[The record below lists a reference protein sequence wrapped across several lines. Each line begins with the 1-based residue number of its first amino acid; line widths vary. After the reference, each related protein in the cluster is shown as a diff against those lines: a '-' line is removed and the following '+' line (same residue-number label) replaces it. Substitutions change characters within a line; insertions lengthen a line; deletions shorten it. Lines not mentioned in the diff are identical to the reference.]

1 MNVAANQKPS
11 SIDLQRAESV
21 IELAGRAKT
30 AARKMARLSSECKD
44 RALQAI
50 AGRLAEAEDPILEA
64 NRRDLESARA
74 EVQAGRMPESLF
86 HRLELN
92 RTKMAGIIAG
102 VNEVRSL
109 EDPVGRATLATELD
123 EGLELYRVNCPIGVV
138 GVIFE
143 SRPDALVQ
151 ISALALKSGNAV
163 LLKGGSEA
171 ENSNRALF
179 ACIRDAAV
187 ESGIPADSMALLES
201 RSDVE
206 ALLGAD
212 AFVDL
217 IIPRGSNALV
227 RYIQENTDIPVLGHS
242 EGICHI
248 YVDREAD
255 LDNALEIVVDAK
267 TSYPAVCNA
276 VETVLIHRE
285 VAGQFMPGLVDALK
299 ARSVEIRCDERS
311 IDRLALEGVS
321 RATDEDWR
329 TEYCDLIL
337 SILVVDSI
345 DQAIDHINTYGS
357 HHTDAIITNDD
368 GAFDQFFAQV
378 DSAGVYLNASTRFA
392 DGYRYGFGAEV
403 GISTGKLHPRGPV
416 GLEGLVTYKYK
427 LLGHGH
433 TVAPYTGPNSR
444 KLHRKPL

>member
-1 MNVAANQKPS
+1 MQPGADQQNAVPV
-11 SIDLQRAESV
+11 IDRAR
-21 IELAGRAKT
+21 RAKV
-30 AARKMARLSSECKD
+30 AARKMARLTTGNKN
-44 RALQAI
+44 RALRAI
-50 AGRLAEAEDPILEA
+50 ADNIARELDQILAA
-64 NRRDLESARA
+64 NRRDLESARTL
-74 EVQAGRMPESLF
+74 VESGHMSESVY
-86 HRLELN
+86 HRLELDQ
-92 RTKMAGIIAG
+92 TKLAGIIAG
-102 VNEVRSL
+102 VNQVEAL
-109 EDPVGRATLATELD
+109 EDPVGRTTLATELD
-123 EGLELYRVNCPIGVV
+123 QDLRLYRVNCPIGVV

-179 ACIRDAAV
+179 ACILGAAI
-187 ESGIPADSMALLES
+187 ESGVPADAMALLES

-206 ALLGAD
+206 ALLHAEG
-212 AFVDL
+212 FVDL
-217 IIPRGSNALV
+217 IIPRGSNSLV
-227 RYIQENTDIPVLGHS
+227 RHIQQNTLIPVLGHA

-248 YVDREAD
+248 YVDRAAD
-255 LDNALEIVVDAK
+255 LDKALEITIDAK

-276 VETVLIHRE
+276 GETVLIHRD
-285 VAGQFMPGLVDALK
+285 VALLFLPALIDALSQK
-299 ARSVEIRCDERS
+299 GVELRCDARA
-311 IDRLALEGVS
+311 IKDFGLTGVR

-337 SILVVDSI
+337 SIRVVNTLED
-345 DQAIDHINTYGS
+345 AIDHINTYGS
-357 HHTDAIITNDD
+357 HHTDAIITEDD
-368 GAFDQFFAQV
+368 TAFDQFFAEV

-427 LLGHGH
+427 LVGRGH
-433 TVAPYTGPNSR
+433 TVTNYSPPVRRSETP
-444 KLHRKPL
+444 

>member
-1 MNVAANQKPS
+1 MSTNQKQSTLDRQP
-11 SIDLQRAESV
+11 AESV
-21 IELAGRAKT
+21 IEVARRAKT
-30 AARKMARLSSECKD
+30 AARKMARLSTEDKD

-50 AGRLAEAEDPILEA
+50 ARRLAEDQDRILAA
-64 NRRDLESARA
+64 NRLDLELARPHV
-74 EVQAGRMPESLF
+74 EAGRMSEALY

-92 RTKMAGIIAG
+92 QTKLAGIING
-102 VNEVRSL
+102 VNEVRAL
-109 EDPVGRATLATELD
+109 EDPVGKATLATELD

-151 ISALALKSGNAV
+151 ISSLAIKSGNAV

-179 ACIRDAAV
+179 SCIRDAAT
-187 ESGIPADSMALLES
+187 ESGIPAGALALLES

-212 AFVDL
+212 EFVDL

-227 RYIQENTDIPVLGHS
+227 RHIQDNTNIPVLGHA

-248 YVDREAD
+248 YVDRAAD
-255 LDNALEIVVDAK
+255 LDKALEITIDAK

-276 VETVLIHRE
+276 VETVLIHRD
-285 VAGQFMPGLVDALK
+285 VASDFLPRLVDALREK
-299 ARSVEIRCDERS
+299 SVEVRCDARAIEDLGLS
-311 IDRLALEGVS
+311 GVS
-321 RATDEDWR
+321 RASDEDWR

-337 SILVVDSI
+337 SILVVDSL

-357 HHTDAIITNDD
+357 RHTDAIITEDHA
-368 GAFDQFFAQV
+368 AFEQFFAEV

-427 LLGHGH
+427 LLGKGH
-433 TVAPYTGPNSR
+433 TVTAYTGAGSR
-444 KLHRKPL
+444 KLRHRPL